1 MNNRK
6 VFAGLAAVRDHL
18 AKEGLGKNQT
28 NQHQGFKFRG
38 IDDLLGILQPALNS
52 GKTIMLPS
60 VLEID
65 RQQYTTAKGS
75 LQFYTVVKVRYTFI
89 SEEDGSEYSVD
100 YAGEAADTGDK
111 SLSKALT
118 MSFKSLAFHAFQIPL
133 NGSDDADR
141 HIADETAPPPVPDD
155 VSSALVAAASVGT
168 DALKAAW
175 RETPAETR
183 ELVTKFHAKFWADL
197 KAQARAVDGEAPL
210 RAAIEKHIAASLP
223 QENAV
228 PGA

>member
-1 MNNRK
+1 

-38 IDDLLGILQPALNS
+38 IDDLYGILQPALS
-52 GKTIMLPS
+52 AGKVIMLPS

-75 LQFYTVVKVRYTFI
+75 LQFYTIVKVRYTFI

-111 SLSKALT
+111 SLSKSLT
-118 MSFKSLAFHAFQIPL
+118 QSLKTMCFASLQIPL
-133 NGSDDADR
+133 NGNDDADK
-141 HIADETAPPPVPDD
+141 HIADETAPPPIPDD
-155 VSSALVAAASVGT
+155 VASSLVAAAGVGT

-175 RETPAETR
+175 RETPAEAR
-183 ELVTKFHAKFWADL
+183 ELITKFHAKFWGTL
-197 KAQARAVDGEAPL
+197 KAQAGAV
-210 RAAIEKHIAASLP
+210 
-223 QENAV
+223 Q
-228 PGA
+228 

>member
-38 IDDLLGILQPALNS
+38 IDDLYGILQPALS
-52 GKTIMLPS
+52 AGKVIMLPS
-60 VLEID
+60 VHEID
-65 RQQYTTAKGS
+65 RKEYTTSSGK

-175 RETPAETR
+175 KETDKASR
-183 ELVTKFHAKFWADL
+183 ELVAQFHAKRWESL
-197 KAQARAVDGEAPL
+197 KEQA
-210 RAAIEKHIAASLP
+210 S
-223 QENAV
+223 AV
-228 PGA
+228 PRT

>member
-18 AKEGLGKNQT
+18 AKEGLGKNQK
-28 NQHQGFKFRG
+28 NAAQGWNFRG
-38 IDDLLGILQPALNS
+38 VDDLLGIAQPALS
-52 GKTIMLPS
+52 HGKIIVLPS

-65 RQQYTTAKGS
+65 RQQYTTSSGK
-75 LQFYTVVKVRYTFI
+75 LQFYTVVKIRYTFI

-118 MSFKSLAFHAFQIPL
+118 MSLKSLFFHAFQIPL
-133 NGSDDADR
+133 NGNDDNDK
-141 HIADETAPPPVPDD
+141 HIADETAPPPIPDETA
-155 VSSALVAAASVGT
+155 SALVAAANAGT

-175 RETPAETR
+175 RETPAEAR
-183 ELVTKFHAKFWADL
+183 ELVTKFHAKFWNEL
-197 KAQARAVDGEAPL
+197 KAQASAVAGT
-210 RAAIEKHIAASLP
+210 
-223 QENAV
+223 
-228 PGA
+228 